1 MDAPAGRES
10 LPAPEDVASSPP
22 QLGKHLDQHL
32 SQGEVKIIQR
42 VLRATSYDG
51 SKPPE
56 RSAVEV
62 GLTILHLERIDVG
75 GADGTFFAD
84 LELHCR
90 WRDRAFEADADMIG
104 LRKRGA
110 FANGVV
116 AAGHRAGDPW
126 PDYVIKPIQP
136 AACES
141 TRPLVE
147 LTNAADTARVDGSLR
162 CFLSPNDPPG
172 IVCSTERFRGTFRCC
187 GGGAPNTAPA
197 AADWPLEVHALPLVL
212 SLPRLSDVTRQLQP
226 RGEVP
231 PHALPRDEMPPPP
244 PKEHPPTKEHPPRSQ
259 QRQRQQQP
267 PPQQP
272 QQQPSAASPL
282 PTALPQGGPYRR
294 ALPTAPTTALPTAPT
309 TAPTTAL
316 PHFLEA
322 KAWVLGPT
330 SNWSWHDAPRVSTST
345 DAQGRAS
352 LLVSLSVARQVP
364 TMALAA
370 MVLTSALGGFG
381 FGAFAIE
388 ASDVRARVGLS
399 LALLLAVIGVQL
411 WSLLS
416 LLLSAMSLGGG
427 GAPLRTAASSST
439 TSSSA
444 STFSSLLPLT
454 TSVGVPSIG
463 AVAGA
468 HVGAPSSPLE
478 RLALVACA
486 TLLAIGLESAVL
498 SAALPHLGQW
508 GLVADRL
515 CLLLLLGGWGFYHAT
530 VFHSL
535 LLRIAD
541 LEQSPAAAAA
551 IAAAAAAAAAASPSS
566 TYALPLAQYSASWPS
581 KRLARRRTSC
591 DVLCGALAAAGDY
604 VSAALSRAHDDLV
617 GAPASSPAFE
627 TTPTTARRSPF
638 APSPFFRPA
647 GCAAGGS
654 CAYQPLH
661 EPNTAL
667 EGGEWNTCAVERLG
681 RAASGASPRAGFA
694 PLSSPHRL
702 SILPPSPPS
711 PPPQPPPL
719 PPPPLALTMEATQ
732 SHVGIISDVISVEG
746 QDEGMSD
753 EPPPY
758 EPSPFEPSPG
768 ATPWLH
774 GEGDGSGDGAHSEAE
789 ATLESVTEAL
799 RQATLLLDETNSNGA
814 TRSPGELHA

>member
-1 MDAPAGRES
+1 
-10 LPAPEDVASSPP
+10 
-22 QLGKHLDQHL
+22 
-32 SQGEVKIIQR
+32 
-42 VLRATSYDG
+42 
-51 SKPPE
+51 
-56 RSAVEV
+56 
-62 GLTILHLERIDVG
+62 
-75 GADGTFFAD
+75 
-84 LELHCR
+84 
-90 WRDRAFEADADMIG
+90 
-104 LRKRGA
+104 
-110 FANGVV
+110 
-116 AAGHRAGDPW
+116 
-126 PDYVIKPIQP
+126 
-136 AACES
+136 
-141 TRPLVE
+141 
-147 LTNAADTARVDGSLR
+147 
-162 CFLSPNDPPG
+162 
-172 IVCSTERFRGTFRCC
+172 
-187 GGGAPNTAPA
+187 
-197 AADWPLEVHALPLVL
+197 
-212 SLPRLSDVTRQLQP
+212 
-226 RGEVP
+226 
-231 PHALPRDEMPPPP
+231 MPPPP
-244 PKEHPPTKEHPPRSQ
+244 PKEHPPTKEHPPPSQ
-259 QRQRQQQP
+259 QRQRQE
-267 PPQQP
+267 PQQP
-272 QQQPSAASPL
+272 QQPQQPSAASPL

-294 ALPTAPTTALPTAPT
+294 ALP
-309 TAPTTAL
+309 TAL

-352 LLVSLSVARQVP
+352 LLVSLPVARQVP

-427 GAPLRTAASSST
+427 GAPLRTAAASYTSAS
-439 TSSSA
+439 SSSA
-444 STFSSLLPLT
+444 STSSSLLPLT
-454 TSVGVPSIG
+454 TSAGVPSFG

-478 RLALVACA
+478 RLALVACT

-551 IAAAAAAAAAASPSS
+551 IAAAAAAAAASPSS

-617 GAPASSPAFE
+617 GAPASSPALE

-654 CAYQPLH
+654 CAYQPLN

-681 RAASGASPRAGFA
+681 RAASSASPRAGFA

-719 PPPPLALTMEATQ
+719 PPPPLALTMQATQ
-732 SHVGIISDVISVEG
+732 SHVGIISDVISEDLGRHLGGSRRIISDVISVEG

-774 GEGDGSGDGAHSEAE
+774 GEGDGSGDGTPDPMESATHSEAE

-799 RQATLLLDETNSNGA
+799 RQATLLLDETNSNSA

>member
-1 MDAPAGRES
+1 
-10 LPAPEDVASSPP
+10 
-22 QLGKHLDQHL
+22 
-32 SQGEVKIIQR
+32 
-42 VLRATSYDG
+42 
-51 SKPPE
+51 
-56 RSAVEV
+56 
-62 GLTILHLERIDVG
+62 
-75 GADGTFFAD
+75 
-84 LELHCR
+84 
-90 WRDRAFEADADMIG
+90 
-104 LRKRGA
+104 
-110 FANGVV
+110 
-116 AAGHRAGDPW
+116 
-126 PDYVIKPIQP
+126 
-136 AACES
+136 
-141 TRPLVE
+141 
-147 LTNAADTARVDGSLR
+147 
-162 CFLSPNDPPG
+162 
-172 IVCSTERFRGTFRCC
+172 
-187 GGGAPNTAPA
+187 
-197 AADWPLEVHALPLVL
+197 
-212 SLPRLSDVTRQLQP
+212 
-226 RGEVP
+226 
-231 PHALPRDEMPPPP
+231 
-244 PKEHPPTKEHPPRSQ
+244 
-259 QRQRQQQP
+259 
-267 PPQQP
+267 
-272 QQQPSAASPL
+272 
-282 PTALPQGGPYRR
+282 
-294 ALPTAPTTALPTAPT
+294 
-309 TAPTTAL
+309 
-316 PHFLEA
+316 
-322 KAWVLGPT
+322 
-330 SNWSWHDAPRVSTST
+330 
-345 DAQGRAS
+345 
-352 LLVSLSVARQVP
+352 
-364 TMALAA
+364 MALAA
-370 MVLTSALGGFG
+370 RVLTSALGGFG

-439 TSSSA
+439 TSSSSA
-444 STFSSLLPLT
+444 TSSSLLPLT
-454 TSVGVPSIG
+454 TSAGVPSIG

-515 CLLLLLGGWGFYHAT
+515 CLLLLLGGWGLYHAT

-617 GAPASSPAFE
+617 GAPASTPAFE

-732 SHVGIISDVISVEG
+732 SHVGIISDVISEDLGRHLGGSRRIISDVISVEG